1 MESKLLKLYNYA
13 IFALI
18 LSIFGISYFQMV
30 SQHWSAHFDADWF
43 NIYNILLLKSGY
55 VQEYYDHPAFTLFFI
70 NSIFLQVYDLFDQNL
85 YFNLKEINNNLNLDV
100 YFEKVFYIARLTN
113 ALFHCGSIYLIHII
127 LSKLTSNKIVNILL
141 ILAFTF
147 SNYFFDN
154 LFQIRPEIISVFF
167 ILYSFYLM
175 IRFIEKKNSLHLI
188 FFSGL
193 LMGLA
198 FISKIQI
205 IFFIFFIILNIPLLK
220 YYPLVINNIRNNFEL
235 KSQTFKVSLYLYLI
249 ISLTYILIEY
259 FIIYNHE
266 RYIDHPKIDLY
277 GFIFFN
283 LFYLIYA
290 KILSN
295 NSKLEFKFNI
305 LSYII
310 FVFGFLTTILLLFI
324 VDIVKIGPVNHNL
337 YFKFLNPY
345 YFLSNR
351 SFDGS
356 TLELLINFFNLKV
369 IIEKKL
375 LLFSIILFVPFLK
388 EIYKLKFFYLIIAFG
403 LLLFTIFSNNLRYF
417 PLYEV
422 YTFIAFLFFY
432 ALSDKKNL
440 FYFRG
445 FLTSLILILSISNTF
460 YINDFSNYFSRPSY
474 FENCKNENWIL
485 LKSKNGLK
493 NWTPWTKK
501 FDEKFYKK
509 ICLDINRTPL
519 AKKFGA
525 IRETRTLM
533 S

>member
-1 MESKLLKLYNYA
+1 MESKFLKSYNY
-13 IFALI
+13 IIIILI
-18 LSIFGISYFQMV
+18 LLTFSISYFQML
-30 SQHWSAHFDADWF
+30 SQHWSAHYDSDWF

-55 VQEYYDHPAFTLFFI
+55 VQEFYDHPGFTLFFI
-70 NSIFLQVYDLFDQNL
+70 NSIFLQIYDLFDQSL
-85 YFNLKEINNNLNLDV
+85 YFNLDEINNALNLDH

-113 ALFHCGSIYLIHII
+113 ALFHCGSIYLIHLI
-127 LSKLTSNKIVNILL
+127 LSKLTSNKIINILL
-141 ILAFTF
+141 VFAFAF

-167 ILYSFYLM
+167 ILYSFYL
-175 IRFIEKKNSLHLI
+175 IIIFVEKKDSLHFI
-188 FFSGL
+188 FFSGF

-205 IFFIFFIILNIPLLK
+205 ILFIFFIILIIPLLK
-220 YYPLVINNIRNNFEL
+220 YFPSVKNNIKNNQEFR
-235 KSQTFKVSLYLYLI
+235 SQTFKILLYLYSI

-259 FIIYNHE
+259 FIIYTHE

-283 LFYLIYA
+283 FFYFIYL

-295 NSKLEFKFNI
+295 KNKLEFKFNVI
-305 LSYII
+305 CYII
-310 FVFGFLTTILLLFI
+310 FFLGLATTVLFLLI
-324 VDIVKIGPVNHNL
+324 VNITKIGPVNHNL
-337 YFKFLNPY
+337 YFRFLNPY

-356 TLELLINFFNLKV
+356 TLDLLINFFNLR
-369 IIEKKL
+369 ILIEKKL
-375 LLFSIILFVPFLK
+375 FLFSILLFVPFLK

-403 LLLFTIFSNNLRYF
+403 LLLITIFSNNLRYA
-417 PLYEV
+417 PLYEI

-445 FLTSLILILSISNTF
+445 FLTSLILILAISNTF
-460 YINDFSNYFSRPSY
+460 YINDFSKYFSRPSY

-501 FDEKFYKK
+501 FDEKFYEK
-509 ICLDINRTPL
+509 ICLDITKNNT
-519 AKKFGA
+519 
-525 IRETRTLM
+525 
-533 S
+533 

>member
-1 MESKLLKLYNYA
+1 
-13 IFALI
+13 
-18 LSIFGISYFQMV
+18 
-30 SQHWSAHFDADWF
+30 
-43 NIYNILLLKSGY
+43 
-55 VQEYYDHPAFTLFFI
+55 
-70 NSIFLQVYDLFDQNL
+70 
-85 YFNLKEINNNLNLDV
+85 
-100 YFEKVFYIARLTN
+100 
-113 ALFHCGSIYLIHII
+113 
-127 LSKLTSNKIVNILL
+127 
-141 ILAFTF
+141 
-147 SNYFFDN
+147 
-154 LFQIRPEIISVFF
+154 
-167 ILYSFYLM
+167 
-175 IRFIEKKNSLHLI
+175 
-188 FFSGL
+188 
-193 LMGLA
+193 
-198 FISKIQI
+198 
-205 IFFIFFIILNIPLLK
+205 
-220 YYPLVINNIRNNFEL
+220 
-235 KSQTFKVSLYLYLI
+235 
-249 ISLTYILIEY
+249 
-259 FIIYNHE
+259 
-266 RYIDHPKIDLY
+266 
-277 GFIFFN
+277 
-283 LFYLIYA
+283 
-290 KILSN
+290 
-295 NSKLEFKFNI
+295 
-305 LSYII
+305 
-310 FVFGFLTTILLLFI
+310 
-324 VDIVKIGPVNHNL
+324 
-337 YFKFLNPY
+337 Y